1 MTLPGVDWFAD
12 GHGLADFANE
22 LLRNICSIDGD
33 SFCAHIHRKG
43 DRPVSIEAALDGDNA
58 APNAGGAAPRHSDEL
73 RQQPDAARSDPSG
86 RRRHLYSAHLASRG
100 RGGGSWGGAI
110 GLIESRPHPP
120 ALTRPLRVRF
130 AKN

>member
-58 APNAGGAAPRHSDEL
+58 APMPEA
-73 RQQPDAARSDPSG
+73 
-86 RRRHLYSAHLASRG
+86 
-100 RGGGSWGGAI
+100 
-110 GLIESRPHPP
+110 
-120 ALTRPLRVRF
+120 PLRVTQTNSDNSRTQL
-130 AKN
+130 AVIRPEDGDTYIQLTWLHEEGAEALGEERSD